1 MNFRN
6 VLKEVPDELVDCNLW
21 RGLKSLMLKDT
32 VELSDWGLLSYCLK
46 LLLPVLHKVIGMNL
60 RGKLMPTLVL

>member
-6 VLKEVPDELVDCNLW
+6 VLKKVPDELVDCNLW
-21 RGLKSLMLKDT
+21 QGLKSLMLKDT
-32 VELSDWGLLSYCLK
+32 AELSDWGLLSYCLK

-60 RGKLMPTLVL
+60 RGKLIPTLVL